1 MRTTGEQVP
10 VAERRYVLR
19 MFFALAYGI
28 TWLFYLPLALSAAG
42 VGWWAYDPPGSV
54 YYLLIILGSFGPAA
68 AGLSTLAAT
77 TGAAGVKELLR
88 GCVRW
93 RVPVVWYLVAVAG
106 VLILPTIVT
115 FAVPGASAH
124 FAFSSVVL
132 VTIVINLVTFQLF
145 VGALGEEPGWRG
157 FALPR
162 MQLRYGPLV
171 ASLLLGV
178 IWAGW
183 HAPLLL
189 LPDWVDNKGGMTV
202 WTVAQYVLMVVALS
216 VLMAWIYNQAR
227 GSVLLVI
234 LFHAATNT
242 SFTAMVLLFDGSETA
257 EGRILLPALIG
268 FGAAALVVIAAT
280 RGRLGLRRP

>member
-1 MRTTGEQVP
+1 MRTTGEHAL
-10 VAERRYVLR
+10 VAEPRHALR

-28 TWLFYLPLALSAAG
+28 TWLFHLPLALSAAG

-68 AGLSTLAAT
+68 AGLVTLAAT
-77 TGAAGVKELLR
+77 TGAGGVTELLR

-106 VLILPTIVT
+106 VLMLPTIAT
-115 FAVPGASAH
+115 FAVPGAAAH
-124 FAFSSVVL
+124 FAFSSGAI

-189 LPDWVDNKGGMTV
+189 LPDWADNKGGMTV
-202 WTVAQYVLMVVALS
+202 WTVTQYVLMVVAIS
-216 VLMAWIYNQAR
+216 VLMAWIYNRAR
-227 GSVLLVI
+227 ATVLLMI
-234 LFHAATNT
+234 LFHAAANT

-257 EGRILLPALIG
+257 ESQILLPALIG

-280 RGRLGLRRP
+280 RGRLGLPRR